1 MLGNNEPIEG
11 VEIADAFAGMVR
23 ELPWSSLRAYI
34 QTNTQVLKRCTIGGH
49 RLEPKGRKRF
59 ESVLQKEAAK
69 ADFSQTF
76 TSAVFAYWYPVHE
89 ALHKQLEDYFH
100 SDEYKKLR
108 EEREL
113 EEDVYVLTDE
123 KFEEFFEPKDIPKW
137 RILLS
142 FSPLQFTKE
151 QAEKILGDV
160 GGNEV
165 LIKETEHLRE
175 DLEHARSENE
185 RINNENRELRSRL
198 EKLGSEDQELREER
212 KALRKERD
220 ALTVKFEAAQ
230 TENRRL
236 REEMAEKEKAIESH
250 KQEATKVVANESD
263 KFDKENARL
272 RAELDNWRRNYEK
285 QRVEARELE
294 EALTE
299 ARNKLANKKQAL
311 KQTENEVKVVQRFA
325 DSILARVD
333 WTEVAKQ
340 LKMTPQIKRRFN
352 SLIKKLNYEEDLS
365 LSLGGT
371 LEQFWGA
378 LQDEETRLVRA
389 VAQSDVLEVQS
400 GDIEDYWRS
409 LTDVFEDVH
418 ISLEARTILLR
429 VLQEIFYQTLEMEDL
444 EKAKLPKT

>member
-250 KQEATKVVANESD
+250 KQEATKVVAKESD